1 MRASLMM
8 ELAGLGLG
16 VGVSQAAVAGGWDDS
31 YCCGGD
37 GGRGDICHVHAPGP
51 RHINVVHHPY
61 AYGCCGPVYLAP
73 SDPSAVCV
81 P

>member
-16 VGVSQAAVAGGWDDS
+16 VGVSQAAVAGGWDDN
-31 YCCGGD
+31 YCCGGTVY
-37 GGRGDICHVHAPGP
+37 VHAPGP
-51 RHINVVHHPY
+51 HHINVVHHPY

-73 SDPSAVCV
+73 RDWYWGGGSW
-81 P
+81 